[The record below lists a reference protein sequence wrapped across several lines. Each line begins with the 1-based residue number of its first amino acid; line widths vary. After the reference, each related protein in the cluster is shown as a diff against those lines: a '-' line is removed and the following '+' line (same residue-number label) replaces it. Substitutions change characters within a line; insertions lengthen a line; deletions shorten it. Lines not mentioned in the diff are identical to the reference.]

1 MPFYLVIIN
10 INIIILEMGKRRG
23 TTGSRHIKTRHKKIS
38 QTRRLLTPS
47 VNAGI
52 RNINKVITDQINKN
66 PKPAP

>member
-1 MPFYLVIIN
+1 
-10 INIIILEMGKRRG
+10 MGKRRG